1 MGTSASS
8 TGPGAGTPLVPSWI
22 EPAPADT
29 PVPSNQAPPPTNQQ
43 VLPHPPQAPN
53 GAPAVP
59 SGVQPQHAPV
69 PALPPIEEPAEPR
82 RFQSPRT
89 NFSGYARTGAGGGL
103 SRALRQ
109 YITRSSGGT
118 RTAAHRMGVPR
129 HTVANILGFTQAAA
143 QAGTDEALKKIGLD
157 RFVDKPV
164 EEVCAELI
172 DALCAHD
179 GGSIDEGIARAS
191 LAEAFAEMTAGHDEN
206 HKKLTTADLNE
217 LVINF
222 VAQSIRHRILNDIGT
237 KAISLPAN
245 IADIETLQQEVY
257 DLIKG
262 SVRDAVEPRMGKLGN
277 FTPTQLDAEAGR
289 IYELALEV
297 IVSRTEE

>member
-1 MGTSASS
+1 
-8 TGPGAGTPLVPSWI
+8 
-22 EPAPADT
+22 
-29 PVPSNQAPPPTNQQ
+29 
-43 VLPHPPQAPN
+43 
-53 GAPAVP
+53 
-59 SGVQPQHAPV
+59 
-69 PALPPIEEPAEPR
+69 
-82 RFQSPRT
+82 
-89 NFSGYARTGAGGGL
+89 
-103 SRALRQ
+103 
-109 YITRSSGGT
+109 
-118 RTAAHRMGVPR
+118 MGVPR
-129 HTVANILGFTQAAA
+129 HTAANLLGFAQAAA
-143 QAGTDEALKKIGLD
+143 QSGTDEALKKIGLE

-191 LAEAFAEMTAGHDEN
+191 LAEAFAEMTAGHDDN

-237 KAISLPAN
+237 KAISLPNN

-262 SVRDAVEPRMGKLGN
+262 SVRDAVGTRLGKLGN
-277 FTPTQLDAEAGR
+277 FTPTQLDAEAGK